1 MKNLLLVE
9 WLYYISTPIRAYSKV
24 KSTHKQFFRLKRYN
38 VAYLSWCTCVVA
50 AKFTTLN

>member
-24 KSTHKQFFRLKRYN
+24 KSTQRLKRYK